1 MSKSACRF
9 RFLQILLLAAFAQLS
24 LAAENFPTLISLPN
38 GWLPEGIETGR
49 GPVIYSGSRANGG
62 IYAVDLRTG
71 KGSILVPAQPGRS
84 AVGLAFDPRSNFIF
98 VAGGATGDG
107 YVYDA
112 ETGAAVA
119 TYPLALDAPTF
130 INDVVVTAD
139 AAYFTDSNQP
149 ILYRVPLGPGGRL
162 PAAEAVEAVSL
173 GGEYQQVAGF
183 NANGIVATP
192 NGQSLIIVNSAL
204 GVLYEVD
211 PGTGLATAIDVGGA
225 ALTMGDGLLLDG
237 RTLYVVR
244 NRLNEIVVIELSADL
259 ESGTVVD
266 VITDPN
272 FDTPTTLAQFGDRLY
287 AVNARFTTPP
297 TPQTEYH
304 IVQVPRRVGTIIE
317 GQPDNPAKRLLD
329 VLRLL
334 QPMERLRYGV
344 LVGEQAT
351 LGLSRREPG
360 FTQLGTRLREPRLN
374 EAVVYVLTRN
384 ANLVSKCIGHSKC
397 SRGAHSIAERHRQ
410 RRRHVDAILPR

>member
-1 MSKSACRF
+1 MSASAH
-9 RFLQILLLAAFAQLS
+9 RFLHLLQVLMLVAAFAPLGT
-24 LAAENFPTLISLPN
+24 AAETFPALISLPN

-62 IYAVDLRTG
+62 VYAVDLRSG
-71 KGSILVPAQPGRS
+71 EGSILVPPQTGRS
-84 AVGLAFDPRSNFIF
+84 AVGLAFDRRSNYIF
-98 VAGGATGDG
+98 VAGGGTGDG

-112 ETGAAVA
+112 DMGAAVA
-119 TYPLALDAPTF
+119 TYPLALDGPTF
-130 INDVVVTAD
+130 INDVVVTTD

-162 PAAEAVEAVSL
+162 PASDAVEALPL
-173 GGEYQQVAGF
+173 GGEYRQVAGI

-192 NGQSLIIVNSAL
+192 DGGSLIIVNSAL

-225 ALTMGDGLLLDG
+225 ALTMCDGLLLDG

-259 ESGTVVD
+259 SSGTVVD

-304 IVQVPRRVGTIIE
+304 IVKVPR
-317 GQPDNPAKRLLD
+317 
-329 VLRLL
+329 
-334 QPMERLRYGV
+334 
-344 LVGEQAT
+344 
-351 LGLSRREPG
+351 
-360 FTQLGTRLREPRLN
+360 
-374 EAVVYVLTRN
+374 
-384 ANLVSKCIGHSKC
+384 
-397 SRGAHSIAERHRQ
+397 
-410 RRRHVDAILPR
+410 